1 MTDTIVQSHH
11 RSASA
16 VMATGECLPRNP
28 QKGVSMNESI
38 DVTFRRETP
47 AAGSPPLRAQDLLL
61 KLIDVATE
69 AINRDSTKAQSTLE
83 RALAFID
90 GGAGTRGAPFPCPTR
105 GGLAPWQAKRVA
117 TYIQDNI
124 GLRLRAQDLA
134 AAVRLS
140 PGHFHRVFKATFRET
155 LTAYI
160 IRQRVRA
167 AQKLMLSTSQSLSHV
182 ALHCGLYDQAHL
194 TRLFRRIVGESPAV
208 WRRQFGYAR
217 DEAPTAA
224 SGH

>member
-1 MTDTIVQSHH
+1 MTNTIVLSLS
-11 RSASA
+11 RGSSAL
-16 VMATGECLPRNP
+16 MPKGECEPRNP
-28 QKGVSMNESI
+28 DKGVMMNESI

-47 AAGSPPLRAQDLLL
+47 APGLPPLRAQDLLL
-61 KLIDVATE
+61 KLIDVATD

-90 GGAGTRGAPFPCPTR
+90 GGAGTRGTPCPCPAR

-117 TYIQDNI
+117 TYIQEHI
-124 GLRLRAQDLA
+124 GSRLRAQELA
-134 AAVRLS
+134 DAVRLS

-194 TRLFRRIVGESPAV
+194 TRLFRRIVGQSPAA

-217 DEAPTAA
+217 EESSIAT